1 MSSTTTSTTTTTTT
15 TTVPFAIVDVRP
27 DDGSVGVAQGVTIE
41 CDFNKA
47 INTSTF
53 TMVVALRAYKTLNNE
68 TVSSNEIVEGTVTFT
83 NSDQTAVFTPSLPL
97 LEQADYDIILDDG
110 IETSDGSES
119 IDIIYGWSFQTGI
132 VDEVPDEVSDPQI
145 APPLTDYPEYLEG
158 LSVVSTYP
166 AQYAAQVPIDLASNP
181 IQAGA
186 ITITLN
192 KDISSYQSNI
202 SVQAINGDDSVVT
215 PDYDVDHTPTVSG
228 DTLILTPAAS
238 FEQNSVV
245 IVSLADITATD
256 GDIMQEFVLTFAT
269 EINPAYAT
277 VAQVKVVLGPY
288 ADNTTDIAIAMLI
301 YEYSLEADLLVPDT
315 IGNAALVA
323 LAKKRWVICKVAYDL
338 VFANQLDSQ
347 GKSKRLADMEVSYSG
362 VSPREKEALYD
373 KFKDCIDKW
382 EEILQTGGT
391 GVRPVATIKGL
402 YDPDRPQVGRGW
414 TQRPN
419 AAPAAN
425 TVVQKV
431 IGRRGVKALR
441 DPRLYYEKNRQ
452 VIYRTSRSWD

>member
-1 MSSTTTSTTTTTTT
+1 
-15 TTVPFAIVDVRP
+15 VDVRP
-27 DDGSVGVAQGVTIE
+27 DDGSTGIAQGVTIE
-41 CDFNKA
+41 CDFNQP

-68 TVSSNEIVEGTVTFT
+68 TVSSNEVVEGTVTYT
-83 NSDQTAVFTPSLPL
+83 NGDQTAVFTPSLPL
-97 LEQADYDIILDDG
+97 LEQADYDVILDDG
-110 IETSDGSES
+110 IENSDGSES

-145 APPLTDYPEYLEG
+145 APPLTDYPDALES

-166 AQYAAQVPIDLASNP
+166 AQYSAQVPIDLASGP
-181 IQAGA
+181 VPGA

-192 KDISSYQSNI
+192 KDISTYQSNI
-202 SVQAINGDDSVVT
+202 TVGPINGDDSIVT
-215 PDYDVDHTPTVSG
+215 PDYDFSHVGTVNG
-228 DTLILTPAAS
+228 DTLVLTPDAN

-245 IVSLADITATD
+245 IVSLKDITATD
-256 GDIMQEFVLTFAT
+256 ESVLQEYVLTFAT

-277 VAQVKVVLGPY
+277 VAQVKVLLGPY
-288 ADNTTDIAIAMLI
+288 AENVTDIAIAMLI
-301 YEYSLEADLLVPDT
+301 YEYSIEADLLVPST
-315 IGNAALVA
+315 VGNAALVA

-373 KFKDCIDKW
+373 KFKDCIEKW
-382 EEILQTGGT
+382 EEVLQTGGT
-391 GVRPVATIKGL
+391 GVRPVVTIKGL

-452 VIYRTSRSWD
+452 IVYRTSRSWD